1 MEQFSA
7 SSSTTA
13 RTVELRS
20 PGPIARFFMLVT
32 MILFG
37 LLALIILIPI
47 LIIAIALG
55 LIILLYL
62 KIKSLFTRAHQPNG
76 PLDGRH
82 NVTVIKRDE

>member
-7 SSSTTA
+7 SSSS
-13 RTVELRS
+13 RTVEIRS
-20 PGPIARFFMLVT
+20 VNPIARFFMLVA

-37 LLALIILIPI
+37 LLALIILIP
-47 LIIAIALG
+47 LLLIAIVLG
-55 LIILLYL
+55 LIIILYL
-62 KIKSLFTRAHQPNG
+62 KVRSLFTRAHQPNG